1 MGSYK
6 INPATV
12 DSVCRSVETVE
23 RGDGGIAVAV
33 GSTDGSGSL
42 DSVSQSICKGIPA
55 EGGMDQVSSAI
66 SSFFS
71 KRADFKDTVTRV
83 FVVTE
88 AARTVAGVYRDADA
102 ATRDT
107 MVNQMQSTLTQYA
120 NYGSFDNFVVP
131 VEED

>member
-6 INPATV
+6 INPGLVNAV
-12 DSVCRSVETVE
+12 CDSVEGKE
-23 RGDGGIAVAV
+23 HGDGGIAAAV
-33 GSTDGSGSL
+33 GSQDGSL
-42 DSVSQSICKGIPA
+42 DSLSQATCEGIPA

-88 AARTVAGVYRDADA
+88 AARTVARVYQDADA

-107 MVNQMQSTLTQYA
+107 MVNQMQSILTQYA
-120 NYGSFDNFVVP
+120 NYGSFDSFVIP
-131 VEED
+131 SEEE